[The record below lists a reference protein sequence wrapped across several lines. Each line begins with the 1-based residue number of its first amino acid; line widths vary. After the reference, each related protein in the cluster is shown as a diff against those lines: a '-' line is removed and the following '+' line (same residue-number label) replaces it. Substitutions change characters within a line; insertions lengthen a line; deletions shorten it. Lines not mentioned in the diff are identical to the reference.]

1 MSNRLY
7 CHRMRHVLR
16 AVLAV
21 VLCSAS
27 ATATAGQAAMTQQQV
42 NEEMLKELKAIRQLL
57 EKLATPQQQ
66 AQPTTGRLTG
76 LKGYVLGRPDAPIT
90 MVEFT
95 DLQCPFCRQYVA
107 TTFAEL
113 KKNWIDTGK
122 LRYVSRD
129 FPLDIHP
136 QAMNAARAA
145 RCAGEQG
152 HFWDMRLTLMRN
164 GNQLSPDFITRA
176 AGDMKLDMKAFAD
189 CSASGK
195 YDADILAE
203 QSEGARLGVNGTPTF
218 LIGRTAGD
226 AVEGPMIVG
235 ALPYGYFDTR
245 LKQLLDAR

>member
-1 MSNRLY
+1 MTRLA
-7 CHRMRHVLR
+7 C
-16 AVLAV
+16 AVLAAM
-21 VLCSAS
+21 LCSAS
-27 ATATAGQAAMTQQQV
+27 ATATAGQAVQGTQSPPMTQQQV
-42 NEEMLKELKAIRQLL
+42 NEEMLKELRAIRQLL
-57 EKLATPQQQ
+57 EKLAAPQAP
-66 AQPTTGRLTG
+66 AQPTTGRLTS
-76 LKGYVLGRPDAPIT
+76 LKGYALGKPDAPLT

-122 LRYVSRD
+122 LRYISRD

-164 GNQLSPDFITRA
+164 ANQLSPDFITRTA
-176 AGDMKLDMKAFAD
+176 ADMKLDMKTFAT
-189 CSASGK
+189 CTASGK

-203 QSEGARLGVNGTPTF
+203 QADGARLGVNGTPTF
-218 LIGRTAGD
+218 LIGRTAPD
-226 AVEGPMIVG
+226 SVEGPMIMG
-235 ALPYGYFDTR
+235 ALPYSYFDAR
-245 LKQLLDAR
+245 LKALLETR